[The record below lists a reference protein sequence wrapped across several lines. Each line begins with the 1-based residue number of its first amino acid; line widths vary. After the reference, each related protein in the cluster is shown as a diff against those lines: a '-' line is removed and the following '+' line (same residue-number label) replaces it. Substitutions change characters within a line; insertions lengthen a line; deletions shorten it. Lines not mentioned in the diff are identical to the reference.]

1 MNSDNNLAAI
11 DIDKRVKAVLKGK
24 IPKHIAV
31 IMDGNGRWAKAR
43 NKTRIEGH
51 KEGTVS
57 ARKIIENS
65 LKLGVKYLTLYTF
78 SSENWKRPVLEVNKL
93 MEMLYEN
100 LISQRDMLIENKVRL
115 KILGEKSRLPK
126 KLRNE
131 IDDIEELS
139 SGFKNIQVNLALNYG
154 SRGEIVEAVKNIIS
168 DGINEKKINEKL
180 ISKYLYTKDIPDPDL
195 LIRTSG
201 EYRISNF
208 LLYQI
213 AYSEFYFTDVFWPD
227 FRMDSLLDG
236 IIEFQKRKR
245 RYGAI

>member
-1 MNSDNNLAAI
+1 MNSDNDLAVI
-11 DIDKRVKAVLKGK
+11 DIDKRIKSVLKGK

-31 IMDGNGRWAKAR
+31 IMDGNGRWAKER

-51 KEGTVS
+51 REGTIS
-57 ARKIIENS
+57 AKKIIENS

-100 LISQRDMLIENKVRL
+100 LINQREMLIENKVRL
-115 KILGEKSRLPK
+115 KILGEKSKLPK

-131 IDDIEELS
+131 IEKTEELS
-139 SGFKNIQVNLALNYG
+139 SNYSNIQVNLALNYG
-154 SRGEIVEAVKNIIS
+154 SRSEIVEAVKNIVK
-168 DGINEKKINEKL
+168 DGIEEKKINEKL
-180 ISKYLYTKDIPDPDL
+180 ISKYLYTKDIPEPDL

-201 EYRISNF
+201 EYRVSNF

-213 AYSEFYFTDVFWPD
+213 AYSELYFTDVYWPG
-227 FRMDSLLDG
+227 FRINNLLDA